1 MRKIKVS
8 LEQLQD
14 VITSHLEAI
23 SVIRGT
29 EFVTL
34 PELLVDKRGMVTIC
48 VHQAIRDEEELPF

>member
-23 SVIRGT
+23 SVIRST

-34 PELLVDKRGMVTIC
+34 PELLVDKRGMVTVCI
-48 VHQAIRDEEELPF
+48 HQAIKDEEELPF